1 MRGRDAGTKA
11 GKHFLLHFT
20 GESEPHAP
28 VSAGANVPYRTGRK
42 LAHLSAFSMTPM
54 GHLVPKLFLLFPEI
68 C

>member
-1 MRGRDAGTKA
+1 MLAQKLGNTSSCISQEN
-11 GKHFLLHFT
+11 LN
-20 GESEPHAP
+20 PHAA

-68 C
+68 R